1 MHLPE
6 SAHER
11 FMPRNLA
18 WCAALSRLA
27 AINELMVAVGAMSMH
42 ALGLLSTRADARPDL
57 LYQVVWMHWIG
68 VSALLVMGVP
78 ALWSVRRAWHRM
90 PQPTLRY
97 AQQGAYPGLPRADRI
112 ALALCTVIGG
122 LAAAA
127 LAWWGMHWCTKWMP
141 WSGPA
146 PTPPFQL
153 AVFNVAYGTLVIY
166 VLEYFHDRTV
176 WSRHRERRAQQLG
189 VQAQLDMLR
198 SQLEPHMLFNTLAN
212 VNDLIDEDPAQA
224 KAMLLRLIEFLRA
237 TLRGSLLAQHPLTD
251 EFKLIADYL
260 AIMQI
265 RMGERLNVSLHLPPE
280 LAATPIPALL
290 LQPLIENAIQ
300 HGVAPRRAGG
310 LLQVEAVAGEHGV
323 HIRIRNPGGAPAAPS
338 TGQGMGMRLVAERLQ
353 ARYGTPDLLQLRHLP
368 DEDATQVSVWLP
380 GSPITS

>member
-42 ALGLLSTRADARPDL
+42 ALALLSTRADARPDL